1 MSNRVNMMSDEA
13 KPDVET
19 ERSRKVRQR
28 RLGDQLRRIYED
40 VTTEPVP
47 DEFLNLLEQAD
58 QSSNK
63 K

>member
-1 MSNRVNMMSDEA
+1 MMSDEA
-13 KPDVET
+13 KSDVET
-19 ERSRKVRQR
+19 ERSRKIRQR

>member
-1 MSNRVNMMSDEA
+1 MMSDEA